1 MAVAVGLLLA
11 GCSSSSTS
19 SPSPTPTDDV
29 LVGRGAVAVPVPA
42 SWSRDA
48 THCGDA
54 VEDTVVYQP
63 VAVPACLV
71 ERPPSVTSLTI
82 DGLGGPGGLLPE
94 GALAGPRI
102 GGLPAYRTPV
112 ERSRRSWR
120 QSVVV
125 PRSDVVL
132 TWQAPTRAE
141 LERRVASV
149 RAAPQGRAFVPDVT
163 DRPAKQGVRV
173 LERLGFEVERVV
185 RRVPP
190 EEGNEGEVASTSPG
204 RGRLVARGAT
214 VTMVVTTQR

>member
-1 MAVAVGLLLA
+1 MKRLA
-11 GCSSSSTS
+11 HSAPAERLSRTTLARRIASR
-19 SPSPTPTDDV
+19 
-29 LVGRGAVAVPVPA
+29 LVTA
-42 SWSRDA
+42 
-48 THCGDA
+48 
-54 VEDTVVYQP
+54 Q
-63 VAVPACLV
+63 
-71 ERPPSVTSLTI
+71 
-82 DGLGGPGGLLPE
+82 
-94 GALAGPRI
+94 
-102 GGLPAYRTPV
+102 RTP
-112 ERSRRSWR
+112 
-120 QSVVV
+120 
-125 PRSDVVL
+125 SDPA
-132 TWQAPTRAE
+132 APYAEWAE